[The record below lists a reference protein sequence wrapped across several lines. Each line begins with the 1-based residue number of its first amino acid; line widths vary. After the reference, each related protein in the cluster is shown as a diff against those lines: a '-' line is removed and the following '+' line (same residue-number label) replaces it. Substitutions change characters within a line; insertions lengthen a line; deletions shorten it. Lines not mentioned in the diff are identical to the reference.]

1 MMRHATL
8 RPGFVCLGGKSRL
21 AFALGFILMAS
32 GPVGSWA
39 QDKTISSRKDALKVM
54 FGASERVRMVKRELD
69 DKSRAKLRGALG
81 ISSLKKKRY
90 EFYIGETDGKPDGYA
105 LILDEKGKF
114 LPITFLVGVDPGGKV
129 KMVEI
134 LKYREPI
141 GGEVRHP
148 RFTRQFKGKDAS
160 DPIKIRKDIK
170 NISGATISSSAVCL
184 GVKKAVLLVQGFFL
198 DPPKPKGTPKA
209 TPSPPKPKAKADQ
222 PKPGTK
228 NQ

>member
-1 MMRHATL
+1 MTRHATL
-8 RPGFVCLGGKSRL
+8 GPRTVCPGGKSRL
-21 AFALGFILMAS
+21 AFALGFILLAS

-39 QDKTISSRKDALKVM
+39 QPKTSSSRKDALKVM
-54 FGASERVRMVKRELD
+54 FGASERVRKVKRELD
-69 DKSRAKLRGALG
+69 DKSREGIRKALG

-148 RFTRQFKGKDAS
+148 RFTRQFKGKKAS
-160 DPIKIRKDIK
+160 DPIRIRKDIK
-170 NISGATISSSAVCL
+170 NISGATISSTAVCL
-184 GVKKAVLLVQGFFL
+184 GVKKAVLLVEEFFL
-198 DPPKPKGTPKA
+198 NPPKPKGTPKA
-209 TPSPPKPKAKADQ
+209 GKPEPNPPK